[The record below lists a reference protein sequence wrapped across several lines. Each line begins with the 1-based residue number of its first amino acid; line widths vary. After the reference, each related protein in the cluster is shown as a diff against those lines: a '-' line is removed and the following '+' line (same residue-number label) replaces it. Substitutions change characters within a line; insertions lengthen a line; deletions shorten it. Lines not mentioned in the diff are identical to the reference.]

1 MEIFRLI
8 SSGSKSVVVVPSS
21 TLPSRVTAPA
31 ANSIDSTSD
40 VLPIPP
46 WPTTPTFLSLAI
58 STVIDGPPRKNDAVG
73 KSYQRERIRT
83 TELAA
88 DGAAGR
94 VDYLAGTERTR
105 DATTASTMA
114 SVSAGAP
121 PDRSVTA
128 GRAGGSFLM
137 PAPVSTRTTRTSGGS
152 RPASFMM

>member
-88 DGAAGR
+88 DGAARGS
-94 VDYLAGTERTR
+94 VDYLPGTERTR

-121 PDRSVTA
+121 PERSVTP
-128 GRAGGSFLM
+128 GRAGGSFL
-137 PAPVSTRTTRTSGGS
+137 
-152 RPASFMM
+152 